1 MATAKTR
8 ALKRPG
14 PKVAARALPADV
26 KKTLEGL
33 GVPIKPWDPK
43 RIEAVLRGHLT
54 LGELAGVSKQQQFE
68 MAATGVK
75 FLKDGLV
82 DKAVQVFL
90 GLEALDPYDA
100 YVQVCLGSV
109 AMEKE
114 LFEVAEQRFSRAL
127 TLNPFSVPALA
138 YRGEVRLRVGKVKE
152 GREDLEAALKADPA
166 GKQPPTPRARALLEA
181 QSAADK
187 KPKVQARR

>member
-1 MATAKTR
+1 MSAAMALAKKT
-8 ALKRPG
+8 
-14 PKVAARALPADV
+14 AARTLPPEV
-26 KKTLEGL
+26 KATLEAL

-82 DKAVQVFL
+82 DKAIQVFL

-114 LFEVAEQRFSRAL
+114 LFDVAEQRFTRAL

-138 YRGEVRLRVGKVKE
+138 YRGEVRLRVGKTKA

-166 GKQPPTPRARALLEA
+166 GKQPPTPRARALLDASRE
-181 QSAADK
+181 K
-187 KPKVQARR
+187 KPKTR

>member
-1 MATAKTR
+1 MNTAMAPAK
-8 ALKRPG
+8 KRPA
-14 PKVAARALPADV
+14 KVAARSLPPEV
-26 KKTLEGL
+26 KATLEKL
-33 GVPIKPWDPK
+33 GVPIKAWDPK

-54 LGELAGVSKQQQFE
+54 LGELVGVSKQQQFE

-82 DKAVQVFL
+82 EQAVQVFL

-114 LFEVAEQRFSRAL
+114 QFDVAEERFTRAL
-127 TLNPFSVPALA
+127 SFNPFSVPALA
-138 YRGEVRLRVGKVKE
+138 YRGEVRLRVGKTKA
-152 GREDLEAALKADPA
+152 GRDDLEAALKADPA

-181 QSAADK
+181 SRSAAPRK
-187 KPKVQARR
+187 